1 MNTEKILKQCF
12 PNADKIRITEN
23 STNEKH
29 RSVISNI
36 IDLTIEYEEDGRENR
51 KYLIMKVPTNQE
63 ASSFHDELGF
73 FTKEALMYD
82 IIIPRLNNYLEVSL
96 TPFCFKTIDSRI
108 IILENLTISNYEK
121 GSNDRLNANQCRR
134 IIKDLAHFHAA
145 TYKVSQDDPDIL
157 SNKILHISPTLEWR
171 QRMAIFWEP
180 IFMELLAKSNES
192 LLIPKFQNVSHYL
205 KREDDDA
212 TSKLQYSKF
221 KFSVLN
227 HGDFRNENLLLR
239 YASNGM
245 VDGVK
250 FVDFQISY
258 WSTPVCDFMYLLLHS
273 AQADVLENH
282 FEILLE
288 WYLECLNTK
297 LKTLSCSTI
306 YTEQN
311 FLQDLQTLY
320 FFPILLVMNAAFIFC
335 PLDRAQL
342 LDTIYQK
349 NTDNIQHYIEACL
362 KDELFTDH
370 VLSGLKL
377 CEKLGLLKSSHC
389 DSPN

>member
-1 MNTEKILKQCF
+1 
-12 PNADKIRITEN
+12 
-23 STNEKH
+23 
-29 RSVISNI
+29 
-36 IDLTIEYEEDGRENR
+36 
-51 KYLIMKVPTNQE
+51 
-63 ASSFHDELGF
+63 
-73 FTKEALMYD
+73 
-82 IIIPRLNNYLEVSL
+82 
-96 TPFCFKTIDSRI
+96 
-108 IILENLTISNYEK
+108 
-121 GSNDRLNANQCRR
+121 
-134 IIKDLAHFHAA
+134 
-145 TYKVSQDDPDIL
+145 
-157 SNKILHISPTLEWR
+157 
-171 QRMAIFWEP
+171 MAIFWEP

-306 YTEQN
+306 YTKQN